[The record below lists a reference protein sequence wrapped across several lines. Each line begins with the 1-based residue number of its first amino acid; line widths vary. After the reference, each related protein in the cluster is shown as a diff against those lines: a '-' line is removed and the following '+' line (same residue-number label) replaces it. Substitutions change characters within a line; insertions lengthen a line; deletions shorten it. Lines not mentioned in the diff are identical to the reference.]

1 MSLQTETRAAT
12 YRAQRAVSQG
22 ASITLV
28 WWCGEYTASHEC
40 AQHCARLLGSR
51 NLGDDGIYHIPLE
64 DMHAACKKLSVAFSV
79 ALVDLVTDD
88 KGHRFVLVWKITPRP
103 VETDSPAEP
112 ATLNAS
118 DSNQGKID
126 LDEY

>member
-1 MSLQTETRAAT
+1 MSLHTEARMTT

-28 WWCGEYTASHEC
+28 SGCGEYTASHEC

-51 NLGDDGIYHIPLE
+51 NLGDDGVYRIPIE
-64 DMHAACKKLSVAFSV
+64 DVHAACKKLSVAFSV

-103 VETDSPAEP
+103 VETASAAEP

-118 DSNQGKID
+118 NDDQGKMD